1 MRCSLNS
8 SRLACAIPIFLVLVR
23 TRSVEPQGK
32 SKRRLRKDLSCYKLL
47 QDLADPCTLPLG
59 GIYPRVLGHEGAGRV
74 VRVGSTKIEAQFK
87 ENDLVILSA
96 AAYAYQ
102 VVESNERNSKP
113 THSSRRFILTLTL
126 ISRCRCLNCHY
137 CETGHPAYCVDHS
150 ALTSQANDPTFVLES
165 DKSQVI
171 GGGFFG
177 QSSFAS
183 IAPVKVSCAA
193 NVTKELRDAQELR
206 KFAPL
211 GCGIMTGAGT
221 ITHVAKSGPA
231 DVVAVIGLGGVGLAA
246 ICAAKHNGVKNIVA
260 VDLVP
265 SRIEL
270 AKQLGAT
277 VGLLSSPE
285 ALGDSTLGE
294 ALKKTTPNGL
304 GCTHILDT
312 TPSVAIMAQCLE
324 ALQKNGSVFQLGI
337 KPVGAKLEID
347 LMAHLV
353 NGRRLVGVIE
363 GDRDPVEALP
373 ELVQWSKEGV
383 LPVEKMLKEFPL
395 GDFIDAK
402 RQMEDGSTI
411 KSVLVW

>member
-1 MRCSLNS
+1 MIAL
-8 SRLACAIPIFLVLVR
+8 
-23 TRSVEPQGK
+23 
-32 SKRRLRKDLSCYKLL
+32 KL
-47 QDLADPCTLPLG
+47 TS
-59 GIYPRVLGHEGAGRV
+59 ISGAGRV
-74 VRVGSTKIEAQFK
+74 LRPGNSQDSRFREG
-87 ENDLVILSA
+87 DLVILSA
-96 AAYAYQ
+96 AA
-102 VVESNERNSKP
+102 
-113 THSSRRFILTLTL
+113 
-126 ISRCRCLNCHY
+126 CLKCQY
-137 CETGHPAYCVDHS
+137 CKTGHPAYCLDHT
-150 ALTSQANDPTFVLES
+150 ALTSQANDPTFVLAN
-165 DKSQVI
+165 DKSTII

-183 IAPVKVSCAA
+183 PVPVKISCAA
-193 NVTKELRDAQELR
+193 NVTNLIKDAQEL
-206 KFAPL
+206 KMFAPL

-221 ITHVAKSGPA
+221 ITHVSKSGPG

-246 ICAAKHNGVKNIVA
+246 ICAAKNAGVGEIIA

-270 AKQLGAT
+270 AKELGAT
-277 VGLLSSPE
+277 RGLLSSPVV
-285 ALGDSTLGE
+285 LGNRGLGE
-294 ALKKTTPNGL
+294 VLKENTPEGL

-312 TPSVAIMAQCLE
+312 TPSTAVLGECLE
-324 ALQKNGSVFQLGI
+324 ALQKNGAVFQLGI
-337 KPVGAKLEID
+337 KPVGAKLEVD

-395 GDFIDAK
+395 ENFLKA
-402 RQMEDGSTI
+402 RREMEDGSTI